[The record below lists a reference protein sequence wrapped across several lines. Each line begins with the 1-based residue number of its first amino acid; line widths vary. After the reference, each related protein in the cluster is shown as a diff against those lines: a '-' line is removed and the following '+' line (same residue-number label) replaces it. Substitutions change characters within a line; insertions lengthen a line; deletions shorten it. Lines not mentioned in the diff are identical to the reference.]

1 MRSLKL
7 RLKSRTFGLTIAPPQ
22 LFSLRATDQPVV
34 RAFSELFE
42 ELDTTTATS
51 LKVAA
56 MVRYF
61 KAAPP
66 ADAAWAAYILS
77 GRRLKRFIGPTLLY
91 RWLIEAAAL
100 PEWLIEESVAAVGD
114 MAETIALLM
123 ENGRNEASAS
133 DIALAEWIDGRLL
146 PLRDVAVEEQR
157 AAIVNWWRTLPYR
170 ECFLLNKLLT
180 GELRVGVS
188 ALLVTRAIAQTL
200 DIPRP
205 DIARRL
211 MGEWLPST
219 QFWEG
224 LASRDTS
231 STAPST
237 PYPFFLASPLEGGP
251 AALGPPSAW
260 QIEWKWDGI
269 RAQLIRRNDQC
280 FIWSRGEDLITER
293 FPEITVAA
301 AALAN
306 GTVLDGELVA
316 WKDARVQPFALLQQR
331 IGRKKLSVAILKDI
345 PVRFLAYDLL
355 EEQHTDLRALPLR
368 ERRARLEALLASAP
382 SAIALSSLVVADGS
396 WDELGKLRAQSRS
409 RGVEGLML
417 KALDS
422 AYGTG
427 RERGAWW
434 KWKID
439 PYTFDAV
446 MLYAHPG
453 HGRRSN
459 LYTDYTFGVW
469 RDGELVP
476 IAKAYSGLNNAE
488 ITELDR
494 WIRAHTL
501 EKFGPNRA
509 VEQSQ
514 VFELAYE
521 GIAASNRHKSG
532 IALRFPRILRR
543 RLDKPAAEADTLE
556 ALQRVLEAHRGDA
569 TPPQG

>member
-1 MRSLKL
+1 
-7 RLKSRTFGLTIAPPQ
+7 
-22 LFSLRATDQPVV
+22 
-34 RAFSELFE
+34 
-42 ELDTTTATS
+42 
-51 LKVAA
+51 
-56 MVRYF
+56 
-61 KAAPP
+61 
-66 ADAAWAAYILS
+66 
-77 GRRLKRFIGPTLLY
+77 
-91 RWLIEAAAL
+91 
-100 PEWLIEESVAAVGD
+100 VGD

-123 ENGRNEASAS
+123 ENDRNAPSAS

-146 PLRDVAVEEQR
+146 PLRDAAVAEQH
-157 AAIVNWWRTLPYR
+157 AAIVHWWRTLPYR

-188 ALLVTRAIAQTL
+188 ALLVTRAIAETV
-200 DIPRP
+200 DMPRP

-219 QFWEG
+219 EFWER
-224 LASRDTS
+224 LASRDTFN
-231 STAPST
+231 TAAST

-251 AALGPPSAW
+251 AALGPPATW

-293 FPEITVAA
+293 FPEVTVAA
-301 AALAN
+301 QALAN

-331 IGRKKLSVAILKDI
+331 IGRKKLSAAILKDI

-368 ERRARLEALLASAP
+368 ERRARLEALLASTP
-382 SAIALSSLVVADGS
+382 SAIVLSSLVVADGS
-396 WDELGKLRAQSRS
+396 WDDFGQLRAQSRS

-422 AYGTG
+422 PYGTG

-469 RDGELVP
+469 RQSELVP

-543 RLDKPAAEADTLE
+543 RLDKPASEADTLE
-556 ALQRVLEAHRGDA
+556 ALQRVLEAHRSDVTA
-569 TPPQG
+569 RQS

>member
-1 MRSLKL
+1 M
-7 RLKSRTFGLTIAPPQ
+7 
-22 LFSLRATDQPVV
+22 

-42 ELDTTTATS
+42 ELDTTTATN

-61 KAAPP
+61 KHAAP

-77 GRRLKRFIGPTLLY
+77 GRRLKRFIGPTLLH
-91 RWLIEAAAL
+91 RWLIETVEL
-100 PEWLIEESVAAVGD
+100 PEWLVDESMAAVGD

-123 ENGRNEASAS
+123 EKPANALAAS
-133 DIALAEWIDGRLL
+133 DISLAEWIDGRLQ
-146 PLRDVAVEEQR
+146 PLRKVAVEQQY
-157 AAIVNWWRTLPYR
+157 AAIAGWWRTLPYR

-188 ALLVTRAIAQTL
+188 ELLVARAIAETFE
-200 DIPRP
+200 IPRP
-205 DIARRL
+205 DITRRL
-211 MGEWLPST
+211 MGEWQPSA
-219 QFWEG
+219 QFWQD

-231 STAPST
+231 ATSAAA
-237 PYPFFLASPLEGGP
+237 PYPFFLASPLEGDP
-251 AALGPPSAW
+251 VVLGTPSDW

-269 RAQLIRRNDQC
+269 RAQLVRREAQC
-280 FIWSRGEDLITER
+280 FIWSRGEELITDR
-293 FPEITVAA
+293 FPEVTAA
-301 AALAN
+301 AATLVD

-316 WKDARVQPFALLQQR
+316 WKEGRVQPFALLQQR
-331 IGRKKLSVAILKDI
+331 IGRKKLSAAILKDI
-345 PVRFLAYDLL
+345 PVRFLAFDLL
-355 EEQHTDLRALPLR
+355 EAHGSDLRANPLR
-368 ERRARLEALLASAP
+368 ERRARLEALLAHAP
-382 SAIALSSLVVADGS
+382 EEIALSPLVRTDGS
-396 WDELGKLRAQSRS
+396 WEDAATLRAKSRS
-409 RGVEGLML
+409 LGVEGLML
-417 KALDS
+417 KLLES

-434 KWKID
+434 KWKIA

-469 RDGELVP
+469 NADELVP
-476 IAKAYSGLNNAE
+476 IAKAYSGLSNAE
-488 ITELDR
+488 INELDR

-509 VEQSQ
+509 VEQTQ

-521 GIAASNRHKSG
+521 GIAASKRHKSG

-543 RLDKPAAEADTLE
+543 RTDKPAAEADTLE

-569 TPPQG
+569 TPLPS

>member
-1 MRSLKL
+1 M
-7 RLKSRTFGLTIAPPQ
+7 
-22 LFSLRATDQPVV
+22 

-42 ELDTTTATS
+42 DLDTTTATN

-56 MVRYF
+56 LVRYF
-61 KAAPP
+61 RAASP
-66 ADAAWAAYILS
+66 ADAAWATYILS

-91 RWLIEAAAL
+91 RWLIEAAGL
-100 PEWLIEESVAAVGD
+100 PEWLVEESVAAVGD

-123 ENGRNEASAS
+123 ENTDRAAAAS
-133 DIALAEWIDGRLL
+133 DLSLAQWIDGRLL
-146 PLRDVAVEEQR
+146 PLRQAPVEEQH
-157 AAIVNWWRTLPYR
+157 AAILAWWRTLPYR

-188 ALLVTRAIAQTL
+188 ELLVTRALAETF
-200 DIPRP
+200 DVPRP
-205 DIARRL
+205 DITRRL
-211 MGEWLPST
+211 MGEWRPSAE
-219 QFWEG
+219 FWQA
-224 LASRDTS
+224 LASRDTT
-231 STAPST
+231 STSVSA
-237 PYPFFLASPLEGGP
+237 PYPFFLAAPLEEGP
-251 AALGPPSAW
+251 TALGTPSDW
-260 QIEWKWDGI
+260 LIEWKWDGI
-269 RAQLIRRNDQC
+269 RAQLIRRADQYL
-280 FIWSRGEDLITER
+280 IWSRGEDLITER
-293 FPEITVAA
+293 FPEVTAA
-301 AALAN
+301 AAALLAN

-316 WKDARVQPFALLQQR
+316 WKDGAIQPFAALQQR
-331 IGRKKLSVAILKDI
+331 IGRKKLSAAILASV

-355 EEQHTDLRALPLR
+355 EQNGIDSRSLPLR
-368 ERRARLEALLASAP
+368 ERRARLEALLAREEGV
-382 SAIALSSLVVADGS
+382 IGLSPLVQAGS
-396 WDELGKLRAQSRS
+396 TWDEYAALRAQSRA

-422 AYGTG
+422 VYGTG

-469 RDGELVP
+469 RERELVP
-476 IAKAYSGLNNAE
+476 IAKAYSGLSNSE

-521 GIAASNRHKSG
+521 GIAASSRHKSG
-532 IALRFPRILRR
+532 IALRFPRIVRR
-543 RLDKPAAEADTLE
+543 RPDKPAAEADTLA
-556 ALQRVLEAHRGDA
+556 ALQRVLDAHRADP
-569 TPPQG
+569 TPLT

>member
-1 MRSLKL
+1 MIDYSYI
-7 RLKSRTFGLTIAPPQ
+7 F
-22 LFSLRATDQPVV
+22 ATKNGSILV

-61 KAAPP
+61 RLAKP
-66 ADAAWAAYILS
+66 ADAAWAVYILS

-91 RWLIEAAAL
+91 RWLIDAVCL

-114 MAETIALLM
+114 MAETIALLV
-123 ENGRNEASAS
+123 ESSGEASSAS
-133 DIALAEWIDGRLL
+133 DISLSEWIDGRLL
-146 PLRDVAVEEQR
+146 PLREAPVEEQH

-188 ALLVTRAIAQTL
+188 ALLVTRAVAESV
-200 DIPRP
+200 DMPRP

-211 MGEWLPST
+211 MGEWQPST

-231 STAPST
+231 TTAAST
-237 PYPFFLASPLEGGP
+237 PYPFFLASPLEDGP
-251 AALGPPSAW
+251 AVLGEPANW

-269 RAQLIRRNDQC
+269 RAQLVRRSAAS
-280 FIWSRGEDLITER
+280 FIWSRGEELITER
-293 FPEITVAA
+293 FPEIVVAA
-301 AALAN
+301 AALPD

-316 WKDARVQPFALLQQR
+316 WKDGAVQPFALLQQR
-331 IGRKKLSVAILKDI
+331 IGRKKLTPAILKDV
-345 PVRFLAYDLL
+345 PVHFLAYDLL
-355 EEQHTDLRALPLR
+355 EEHHVDLRSLPLR

-382 SAIALSSLVVADGS
+382 AALNISALVRAQGG
-396 WDELGKLRAQSRS
+396 WDEFAALRAQSRA
-409 RGVEGLML
+409 RGGEGLML
-417 KALDS
+417 NALDS
-422 AYGTG
+422 VYGTG

-469 RDGELVP
+469 RDAELVP
-476 IAKAYSGLNNAE
+476 IAKAYSGLSNAE

-501 EKFGPNRA
+501 EKFGTSRA
-509 VEQSQ
+509 VEQTQ

-543 RLDKPAAEADTLE
+543 RPDKPAAEADTLA

-569 TPPQG
+569 TPSQA